1 MPILRA
7 LTIELQMWERTG
19 QLHSEST
26 GAALTES
33 EVAAELASVS
43 DEELLLAMQ
52 ARLLERL
59 STRVPAH
66 VQAEMALSRPVLHT
80 ICG

>member
-1 MPILRA
+1 MELNACPQHVWVALSIALAPCCDASLHKACFRA
-7 LTIELQMWERTG
+7 QVWEQTG
-19 QLHSEST
+19 QLRSEST

-52 ARLLERL
+52 
-59 STRVPAH
+59 V
-66 VQAEMALSRPVLHT
+66 
-80 ICG
+80 